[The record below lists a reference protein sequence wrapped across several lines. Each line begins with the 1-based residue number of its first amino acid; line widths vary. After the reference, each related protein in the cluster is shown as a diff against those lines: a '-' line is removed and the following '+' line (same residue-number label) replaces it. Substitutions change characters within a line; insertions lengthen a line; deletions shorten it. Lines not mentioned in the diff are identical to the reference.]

1 VEAMPP
7 LEHAPGGFAAALRIS
22 AMRIS
27 QLLQSHAE
35 LPVALR
41 LWVVVPATIA
51 LVVVGGM
58 GFTLPPGPLCDEGM
72 VLFMEGGCDW
82 GDSNIFFFSKLGLLL
97 ALNLVFIIAW
107 RADLRRMSGFIPH
120 LVVLG
125 YLVVAERSGEGC
137 DTYYSHPNGSIGQM
151 VLECIAFALLGM
163 SLLAV
168 SERRPW
174 GDLLAILAAWNA
186 LYVGTFYAWLPLTNH
201 WTWLHSIL
209 ILATLVAIAAAVAFL
224 PRRGSS

>member
-1 VEAMPP
+1 MPVRR
-7 LEHAPGGFAAALRIS
+7 LF
-22 AMRIS
+22 
-27 QLLQSHAE
+27 QSHAE

-41 LWVVVPATIA
+41 VWVVVPATIA
-51 LVVVGGM
+51 LVIIGGM

-97 ALNLVFIIAW
+97 ALNLVFIIGW
-107 RADLRRMSGFIPH
+107 RARLRRMSGFIPH
-120 LVVLG
+120 LLVLALLAVV
-125 YLVVAERSGEGC
+125 ERSGGHC
-137 DTYYSHPNGSIGQM
+137 DSYYSHPNGSIGQM

-168 SERRPW
+168 SEKRPW

-209 ILATLVAIAAAVAFL
+209 IFGTLVTLAMLIALASR
-224 PRRGSS
+224 PYPKRP